1 MNDPD
6 KLASGDPVLRI
17 EGLRTEFRIAGVW
30 RAAVD
35 GISLS
40 LVRGETLAL
49 VGESG
54 CGKSMTAL
62 SIMGLV
68 PAPGG
73 RIGAGRIVLGGEGKA
88 GVNLV
93 GLPEGALEKLRG
105 DRMAMIFQEPMT
117 SLNPVMTI
125 GDQVAE
131 ALVLH
136 RGLSRAEAAK
146 RALAVLEEVKIPS
159 AATRYHDYPHQF
171 SGGMR
176 QRVMIAIALACE
188 PAVLLADEPT
198 TALDVTIQAQVLG
211 LLADL
216 KARHGM
222 AMLFITHN
230 LGVVAQIADRVA
242 VMYAGQIVEEAGVDA
257 IFVAPAH
264 PYTRALFAAIPRMDL
279 DDQELAAIPGRVPP
293 LDAMPEGCRFAPRC
307 ALARAGCER
316 PQVLAEAA
324 PGHRARCHVA
334 TGVLET
340 DALAMGAMETVD
352 A

>member
-1 MNDPD
+1 MISAA
-6 KLASGDPVLRI
+6 LEV
-17 EGLRTEFRIAGVW
+17 EGLRTEFRVGGGW

-35 GISLS
+35 GVSLT
-40 LVRGETLAL
+40 LARGETLAL

-68 PAPGG
+68 PKPAG
-73 RIGAGRIVLGGEGKA
+73 RIGAGSVRLDGIELT
-88 GVNLV
+88 
-93 GLPEGALEKLRG
+93 GLPEERIEKLRG

-131 ALVLH
+131 PIRLH
-136 RGLSRAEAAK
+136 RGVGKAEAAR

-159 AATRYHDYPHQF
+159 AARRFHDYPHQF

-188 PAVLLADEPT
+188 PALLLADEPT

-211 LLADL
+211 QLGDH
-216 KARHGM
+216 KGRHGM

-230 LGVVAQIADRVA
+230 LGEVSQNAERVA
-242 VMYAGQIVEEAGVDA
+242 VMYAGQIVEQGPVER
-257 IFVAPAH
+257 IFAAPAH
-264 PYTRALFAAIPRMDL
+264 PYTRALFATIPRMDV
-279 DDQELAAIPGRVPP
+279 DGQELAAIPGRVPA
-293 LDAMPEGCRFAPRC
+293 LDAMPPGCRFAPRC
-307 ALARAGCER
+307 PLMRAGCER
-316 PQVLAEAA
+316 EQVLA
-324 PGHRARCHVA
+324 PISTVHLARCHVA
-334 TGVLET
+334 TG
-340 DALAMGAMETVD
+340 ALINA
-352 A
+352 

>member
-1 MNDPD
+1 MST
-6 KLASGDPVLRI
+6 LALQV
-17 EGLRTEFRIAGVW
+17 EGLRTEFHVGGAW

-35 GISLS
+35 GVSLT
-40 LVRGETLAL
+40 LARGETLAL

-68 PAPGG
+68 PKPAG
-73 RIGAGRIVLGGEGKA
+73 RIGAGSVRLDGIELT
-88 GVNLV
+88 
-93 GLPEGALEKLRG
+93 GLTEQRLEKLRG

-125 GDQVAE
+125 GGQVAE
-131 ALVLH
+131 PILLH
-136 RGLSRAEAAK
+136 RGVSKAEAAR
-146 RALAVLEEVKIPS
+146 RALAVLDEVKIPS
-159 AATRYHDYPHQF
+159 AARRFHDYPHQF

-188 PAVLLADEPT
+188 PALLLADEPT

-216 KARHGM
+216 KGRHGM

-242 VMYAGQIVEEAGVDA
+242 VMYAGQIVEQGPVER
-257 IFVAPAH
+257 IFAAPAH
-264 PYTRALFAAIPRMDL
+264 PYTRALFATIPRMDL
-279 DDQELAAIPGRVPP
+279 EGQELAAIPGRVPA
-293 LDAMPEGCRFAPRC
+293 LDAMPSGCRFAARC
-307 ALARAGCER
+307 PLARPGCER
-316 PQVLAEAA
+316 EQVLVPAA
-324 PGHRARCHVA
+324 AGHLARCHVA
-334 TGVLET
+334 TG
-340 DALAMGAMETVD
+340 ALINA
-352 A
+352 